1 MVTTAVLYASS
12 TWALTQLQ
20 ERDLTTA
27 RRRMLRYVFQVHRG
41 SDEDWV
47 PFVQRAAQRV
57 DSLAANYQMEDWI
70 QLYRKR
76 KWKFAGRLARKT
88 DDRWSRLT
96 ATWRPNDGHGRDRGA
111 PCTRWS
117 DQLETFAGGD
127 WMTEAM
133 DSDRWISSEE
143 VFANWDFARKRH

>member
-1 MVTTAVLYASS
+1 
-12 TWALTQLQ
+12 
-20 ERDLTTA
+20 
-27 RRRMLRYVFQVHRG
+27 MLRYVFQAHRR
-41 SDEDWV
+41 SDDDWV
-47 PFVQRAAQRV
+47 PFVQRTAQRV

-88 DDRWSRLT
+88 DDWWSRLT
-96 ATWRPNDGHGRDRGA
+96 ATWRPNDGHGRDRGV
-111 PCTRWS
+111 PCTLWS